1 MRGALAGLALLAT
14 LLAGTA
20 AAARSVLFVGNSF
33 TYGFGSPIR
42 RFHPERV
49 TDLNREGV
57 GGVPALFRTFADQTG
72 GGWEVSLE
80 TAGGQDLAFHLDKR
94 AALID
99 RPWDVVVLQGHSVL
113 DPVRPGD
120 PARHI
125 TAARALADLFA
136 RANPKVRIHLV
147 STWPRADLAW
157 QPGSPWSG
165 KPLAALPEQIDA
177 ANRLVAAG
185 RPGMTPPVPV
195 GRAWLQAIE
204 QGLADPNPYD
214 GVSYGQVNLWTW
226 DSYHGSTE
234 GYYLEAL
241 VLFGAITGID
251 PRTLGSAERAA
262 DELGMNPAVTQR
274 LQQAAASALGLP
286 PPPGGLPVR
295 KVPEPSRRPAG

>member
-1 MRGALAGLALLAT
+1 MRRALAALVACAMLAG
-14 LLAGTA
+14 GTA
-20 AAARSVLFVGNSF
+20 AEARSVLFVGNSF

-57 GGVPALFRTFADQTG
+57 GGVPALFRTFVDQAG

-80 TAGGQDLAFHLDKR
+80 TAGGQDLAFHLEKR
-94 AALID
+94 ASLID

-113 DPVRPGD
+113 DPARPGD

-125 TAARALADLFA
+125 AAARGLADLVT
-136 RANPKVRIHLV
+136 RANPKVRVLLV
-147 STWPRADLAW
+147 TTWPRADLTW

-165 KPLAALPEQIDA
+165 KPLAALPEVVDA
-177 ANRLVAAG
+177 ANRQIVAG
-185 RPGMTPPVPV
+185 RAGMGPPVPV

-214 GVSYGQVNLWTW
+214 GVAYGQVNLWTW
-226 DSYHGSTE
+226 DSYHASTE
-234 GYYLEAL
+234 GCYLEAL
-241 VLFGAITGID
+241 VLFGTLTGID
-251 PRTLGSAERAA
+251 PRTLGAGERAA
-262 DELGMNPAVTQR
+262 EELGMNPAVVVR

-295 KVPEPSRRPAG
+295 KVPEPPRRPTG